1 MHIAKALVVVDIHSQ
16 LLRDLHCVIFFPFYG
31 NNEYILHLVSK
42 RPVAYQNFLVLE
54 KL

>member
-1 MHIAKALVVVDIHSQ
+1 MHIAKALVVVGIHSQ
-16 LLRDLHCVIFFPFYG
+16 LLRDLIFFPFYG